1 MSKTEIKKYEWWVIQ
16 TFSTMKHLLIDR
28 NIQIH
33 CIVKHETIESAQKSH
48 KTLIK
53 SGTIVRGIKTKY
65 NGVNSVTKVARYKL
79 FSHLHDE
86 LSKMLFYINT
96 NT

>member
-1 MSKTEIKKYEWWVIQ
+1 MSKTEIKEYESWLIQ

-33 CIVKHETIESAQKSH
+33 CCVVKHETIGSEQKSH
-48 KTLIK
+48 KMLIK
-53 SGTIVRGIKTKY
+53 SGTIAPWIKTKY

-79 FSHLHDE
+79 FSQFAWWVKENVILH
-86 LSKMLFYINT
+86 KHK
-96 NT
+96 